1 MKKSIGSGLIIFC
14 ALQFLLVPEAFAA
27 TVFASASYFLPPPQG
42 STTPYRYGE
51 FNSSVVPG
59 ETVSA
64 QANTTEFY
72 RPLGVPLGVPAT
84 AVSAV
89 ALSSAS
95 ASDITAS
102 ASLVIE
108 VFDQDFPHGEGF
120 FVDSSARL
128 EDTYTTSSLADVFG
142 SPVFH
147 LTGDLFSDSGAI
159 RSHVQFFSPQLG
171 GTVFMQFDT
180 PEVISIDE
188 MLIPEAV
195 AMSTPTFF
203 SFDLFTTVESEST
216 GTFLPGN
223 YTTYADFSSTV
234 SLLGFALFEDQAMTR
249 PVLDGV
255 TVTNSAG
262 ETVPLINLSSPNPVP
277 LPAAAWFFG
286 TALIGLF
293 GFGRRRKAA

>member
-27 TVFASASYFLPPPQG
+27 TVIAFAGYSLPPPQG
-42 STTPYRYGE
+42 SDTPYSYGE
-51 FNSSVVPG
+51 TNSSVVDG
-59 ETVSA
+59 ETVDA
-64 QANTTEFY
+64 EAITTETY
-72 RPLGVPLGVPAT
+72 GPLDVPLGT
-84 AVSAV
+84 TVSAL

-108 VFDQDFPHGEGF
+108 VSDQDFPHDEGF
-120 FVDSSARL
+120 RVDASAGL

-147 LTGDLFSDSGAI
+147 LTGDLLSDSGAI
-159 RSHVQFFSPQLG
+159 RSHVQFFSLQLG
-171 GTVFMQFDT
+171 GTLFMQFDT

-203 SFDLFTTVESEST
+203 RFDLSTTVESEST
-216 GTFLPGN
+216 GTFPPGI

-277 LPAAAWFFG
+277 LPAAVWLFG
-286 TALIGLF
+286 TALIGMF